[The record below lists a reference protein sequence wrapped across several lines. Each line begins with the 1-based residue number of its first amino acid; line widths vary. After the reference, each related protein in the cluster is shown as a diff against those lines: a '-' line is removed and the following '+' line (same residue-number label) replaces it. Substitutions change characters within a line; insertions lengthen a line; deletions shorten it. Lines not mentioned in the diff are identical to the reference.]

1 MYLSSFLLWAIGGAR
16 ASGIN
21 IFCEKSKREEVADF
35 FNEKMEKH
43 WKEAQDVVWEEYG
56 EENLYA
62 EYEDERTCYDDD
74 NPIIAR
80 VTDEAVFVEFVAPPQ
95 LSFSDGEFFAFEEG
109 NEALERTLGE
119 LLREYPEISYE
130 GYIGF
135 RAGENYDW
143 DWGCDVLFQ
152 CEISSH
158 GTRVVFDE
166 TDRIYDFVG
175 EALASAMKEDR
186 FWEEIRNESL
196 WDLFYIAVENE
207 NSGNE
212 IEDDL
217 ERWGS
222 KFSFEQLLNSI
233 KSYSKWISKDE
244 YDHLLECIV
253 DVNYEWMIDEDYE
266 KKLNPDL
273 REALEKLKEKKD
285 KDITSVLEKKAKI
298 EKQTKDKLE
307 MLSLKIT
314 EGDINKQIRD
324 ELAILALKI
333 TEGEDDIN
341 KQIEMILKQLG
352 EVKKG

>member
-1 MYLSSFLLWAIGGAR
+1 MYLSSFLLWAIGGAK

-56 EENLYA
+56 EENFDG
-62 EYEDERTCYDDD
+62 EIEGERDCYGDD

-135 RAGENYDW
+135 RTGGNYDW
-143 DWGCDVLFQ
+143 SCDVLFQ

-158 GTRVVFDE
+158 GTRVVWDE
-166 TDRIYDFVG
+166 TDIIYDFVC

-186 FWEEIRNESL
+186 FLEEISGDDL
-196 WDLFYIAVENE
+196 WDLFDVVVENE
-207 NSGNE
+207 NSDNE
-212 IEDDL
+212 IEDDF

-222 KFSFEQLLNSI
+222 KFGFNQLLDSI
-233 KSYSKWISKDE
+233 ESYSKWISKDE
-244 YDHLLECIV
+244 FDHLKECIV
-253 DVNYEWMIDEDYE
+253 ASYEKFNPDYDYE
-266 KKLNPDL
+266 EKLSPES
-273 REALEKLKEKKD
+273 REALEKLK
-285 KDITSVLEKKAKI
+285 
-298 EKQTKDKLE
+298 
-307 MLSLKIT
+307 
-314 EGDINKQIRD
+314 NIR
-324 ELAILALKI
+324 
-333 TEGEDDIN
+333 
-341 KQIEMILKQLG
+341 
-352 EVKKG
+352 